1 MSERQRQRRDL
12 SEPERVNVTFSDMA
26 YEGHAFARYADG
38 VVFAEYGI
46 PGESATVD
54 LYRKHGGV
62 AHGRVVEVHEA
73 SPDRVEAPCSYFGVC
88 GGCQWQ
94 HISYER
100 QLELKRHVVRE
111 QLRRIGKFSV
121 QPVNEIV
128 GADEPFGYRNHMR
141 FSAGKRGELGFVRR
155 GSHSLL
161 PIERCLIAQ
170 PAINETLARYQGKAG
185 AMHQLEVRIGAN
197 TGEILIE
204 PPGPGEKREG
214 RTYREALLGRV
225 FEVSSAS
232 FFQSNTRQAERL
244 IEIVIEKL
252 AARPED
258 LLVDAYAGVGIFAAL
273 LAPLVGRVIAIE
285 EAPSAVAD
293 AIANMADLTNVECI
307 EGKVEHVLPELHDRP
322 DALILDPPR
331 QGCHPDVLA
340 AILTLRPPRLV
351 YVSCDPA
358 TLARDL
364 RILVDGGYELLDVT
378 PLDMFPQTFHVEC
391 IANLQLG
398 EEHGPGE
405 STSPSHDTPPIDQD
419 END

>member
-1 MSERQRQRRDL
+1 MRKRQRERGEL
-12 SEPERVNVTFSDMA
+12 PTPERIEVTFTDMA
-26 YEGHAFARYADG
+26 YEGHALARYEDG

-46 PGESATVD
+46 PGERATVE

-73 SPDRVEAPCSYFGVC
+73 SPDRIEAPCPYFGVC

-94 HISYER
+94 HITYER

-111 QLRRIGKFSV
+111 QLRRIGKFAV
-121 QPVNEIV
+121 QPVAETV

-141 FSAGKRGELGFVRR
+141 FSAGKKGDLGFVRR

-170 PAINETLARYQGKAG
+170 PAINDTLARYRGKTAG
-185 AMHQLEVRIGAN
+185 LHQLEVRLGVN
-197 TGEILIE
+197 TGDILIQ
-204 PPGPGEKREG
+204 PPESGEKRAS
-214 RTYREALLGRV
+214 YRETLLGRS

-232 FFQSNTRQAERL
+232 FFQSNTHQAERL
-244 IEIVIEKL
+244 IALVIEKL
-252 AARPED
+252 APRPAD
-258 LLVDAYAGVGIFAAL
+258 VLVDAYAGVGTFAAL
-273 LAPLVGRVIAIE
+273 LAPLVRSVIAIE
-285 EAPSAVAD
+285 EAPNAVAD
-293 AIANMADLTNVECI
+293 AILNMKDLSNVKCI
-307 EGKVEHVLPELHDRP
+307 EGKVEHVLPELRERP

-331 QGCHPDVLA
+331 QGCHPAVLD
-340 AILTLRPPRLV
+340 AITTHRPPRLV

-364 RILVDGGYELLDVT
+364 RILVDGGYELQEVT

-391 IANLQLG
+391 VASLRLARD
-398 EEHGPGE
+398 EA
-405 STSPSHDTPPIDQD
+405 SPR
-419 END
+419 

>member
-1 MSERQRQRRDL
+1 M
-12 SEPERVNVTFSDMA
+12 PERIEVTFSDMA
-26 YEGHAFARYADG
+26 YEGHALARYADG

-46 PGESATVD
+46 PGERATVE

-62 AHGRVVEVHEA
+62 AHGRVVEVHKA
-73 SPDRVEAPCSYFGVC
+73 SPDRIEAPCPYFGIC

-94 HISYER
+94 HITYER
-100 QLELKRHVVRE
+100 QLELKRHVVSE
-111 QLRRIGKFSV
+111 QLRRIGKFAV
-121 QPVNEIV
+121 QPVSEIV

-141 FSAGKRGELGFVRR
+141 FSAGKRGDLGFVRR

-170 PAINETLARYQGKAG
+170 PAINETLARFQGKTNG
-185 AMHQLEVRIGAN
+185 LHQLEVRLGVN
-197 TGEILIE
+197 TGDILIE
-204 PPGPGEKREG
+204 PPEAGARREG
-214 RTYREALLGRV
+214 GSYREALLGRT

-244 IEIVIEKL
+244 IELVIEKL
-252 AARPED
+252 RPRPDD
-258 LLVDAYAGVGIFAAL
+258 LLVDAYAGVGTFAAL
-273 LAPLVGRVIAIE
+273 LAPLVKQVIAIE
-285 EAPSAVAD
+285 EAPNAIAD
-293 AIANMADLTNVECI
+293 AVVNMADLSNVRCI
-307 EGKVEHVLPELHDRP
+307 EGKVEHVLPELDERP

-331 QGCHPDVLA
+331 QGCHPAVLE
-340 AILTLRPPRLV
+340 AIRTHRPPRLV

-391 IANLQLG
+391 VATLRLN
-398 EEHGPGE
+398 EEPG
-405 STSPSHDTPPIDQD
+405 SQD
-419 END
+419 

>member
-1 MSERQRQRRDL
+1 MRKRQRERGEL
-12 SEPERVNVTFSDMA
+12 PVPERIEVTFSDMA
-26 YEGHAFARYADG
+26 YEGHALARYADG

-46 PGESATVD
+46 PGERATVE

-73 SPDRVEAPCSYFGVC
+73 SPDRVEAPCPYFGVC

-94 HISYER
+94 HITYER
-100 QLELKRHVVRE
+100 QLELKQHVVSE
-111 QLRRIGKFSV
+111 QLRRIGKFKV
-121 QPVNEIV
+121 QPVSEIA

-141 FSAGKRGELGFVRR
+141 FTAGKRGDLGFVRR

-170 PAINETLARYQGKAG
+170 PVINETLARFQGNATG
-185 AMHQLEVRIGAN
+185 MHQLEVRLGVN
-197 TGEILIE
+197 TGDALIE
-204 PPGPGEKREG
+204 PPESGEKRQG
-214 RTYREALLGRV
+214 ASYREALLGRTFV
-225 FEVSSAS
+225 VSSAS

-244 IEIVIEKL
+244 IELVVEKV
-252 AARPED
+252 APRPDD
-258 LLVDAYAGVGIFAAL
+258 LLVDAYAGVGTFAAL
-273 LAPLVGRVIAIE
+273 IAPLVRRVIAIE
-285 EAPSAVAD
+285 EAPNAVAD
-293 AIANMADLTNVECI
+293 ALVNMADLSNVRCI
-307 EGKVEHVLPELHDRP
+307 EGKVEHVLPNLEERP

-331 QGCHPDVLA
+331 QGCHPAVLD
-340 AILTLRPPRLV
+340 AIVTNRPPRLV

-391 IANLQLG
+391 VATLRLT
-398 EEHGPGE
+398 EEQVPR
-405 STSPSHDTPPIDQD
+405 D
-419 END
+419 